1 MLKLQE
7 LFLMSMDKLQL
18 CYNCIQYKNWW
29 VTHYLIRYT
38 KYFFPYKNL
47 LFLANLHRIRA

>member
-38 KYFFPYKNL
+38 KDFFPLQKSS
-47 LFLANLHRIRA
+47 FSC